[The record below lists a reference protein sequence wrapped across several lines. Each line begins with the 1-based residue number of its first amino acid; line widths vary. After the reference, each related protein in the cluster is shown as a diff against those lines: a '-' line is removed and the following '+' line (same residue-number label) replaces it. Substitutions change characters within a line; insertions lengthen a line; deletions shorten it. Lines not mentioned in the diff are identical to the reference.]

1 MVDSQ
6 RDGIKKLIKFNLT
19 IYLYLFY
26 LTNQQG

>member
-6 RDGIKKLIKFNLT
+6 RDGIKKLIKFNLI

-26 LTNQQG
+26 LINQQG